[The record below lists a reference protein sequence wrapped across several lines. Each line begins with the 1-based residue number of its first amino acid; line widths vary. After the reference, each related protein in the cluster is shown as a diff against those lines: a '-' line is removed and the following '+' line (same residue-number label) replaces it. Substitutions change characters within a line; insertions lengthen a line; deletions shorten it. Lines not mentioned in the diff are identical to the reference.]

1 MASQALQAQGRNR
14 RDTETVFVNQKG
26 MLVSGVSRAPVFDN
40 PQTAGG
46 DLIRH
51 PVIEQDDAIG
61 NVLFEL
67 LPGQRTFAAFG
78 CDDGGY
84 ALVFETGEQAA
95 QFRLK
100 AALIL

>member
-84 ALVFETGEQAA
+84 ALVFEPGEQAA